1 MKKEKFVKRPNSSN
15 NRCIKRNSKDLI
27 IKNLEKKINEKDKQI
42 SELLEYKN
50 LCENKLKEVEPSLK
64 FRFNKEINENEK
76 SNSSYISL
84 KNNKNNI
91 NKIMKYDKT
100 KSDLYINQEPSD
112 KNDNLL
118 IKYLNLLE
126 DYNYL
131 KNNTISTQD
140 YTEIKSKY
148 NQIKNQNSLL
158 LKKINNKENEN
169 EMIQKLNNQVESLRE
184 QLILSQALINSLK
197 TELEYNNKNNNEN
210 KIKINNIK
218 KQNEENEKL
227 KISLKKNNLLLS
239 NILKEN
245 NELREKCL
253 YNFPQNNNFDNN
265 SNIKNISLINSLQNN
280 LKEYENKFD
289 YFNDYINNIKNQI
302 SFIFNDLKNIINQY
316 EKNENF
322 FKDIKTEINN
332 LKNIDRYNLDS
343 NDDEKCLQTYM
354 NLVKLLLNN
363 NSKKENKD
371 VNNIK
376 VDFNKSI
383 KQITELYDIINKN
396 INGDGFKRLIS
407 DALNII
413 TNLSNIYINKNEN
426 YQNENN
432 ENKEKLLKMEND
444 LEYIKRIMK
453 NYKQK
458 NRNKK
463 LTYTLS
469 YNSQRFSTINRTFN
483 NNFFKNH

>member
-50 LCENKLKEVEPSLK
+50 LCENKFKEVEPSLK

-84 KNNKNNI
+84 KNNKNNV
-91 NKIMKYDKT
+91 NKIMKYNKT

-112 KNDNLL
+112 KNDKLL

-126 DYNYL
+126 DFNYL

-169 EMIQKLNNQVESLRE
+169 ETIQKLNNQVESLRE

-210 KIKINNIK
+210 KINNIK
-218 KQNEENEKL
+218 KQDEENEKL

-253 YNFPQNNNFDNN
+253 YNVPQNNNFD
-265 SNIKNISLINSLQNN
+265 NIKNISLINTLQNN

-302 SFIFNDLKNIINQY
+302 SLIFNDLKNTINQY

-376 VDFNKSI
+376 GDFNKSI
-383 KQITELYDIINKN
+383 KQITELCDIINKN

-413 TNLSNIYINKNEN
+413 TNLSNIYIKENDN
-426 YQNENN
+426 YQNGNN

-444 LEYIKRIMK
+444 FEYIKRIMN

>member
-50 LCENKLKEVEPSLK
+50 LCENKFKEVEPSLK
-64 FRFNKEINENEK
+64 FRFNKEIYENEK

-84 KNNKNNI
+84 KNNKNNV
-91 NKIMKYDKT
+91 NKIMKYNKI
-100 KSDLYINQEPSD
+100 KSDLHINQEPSD
-112 KNDNLL
+112 KNDKLL

-169 EMIQKLNNQVESLRE
+169 ETIQKLNNQVESLRE

-210 KIKINNIK
+210 KINNIK
-218 KQNEENEKL
+218 KQDEENEKL

-253 YNFPQNNNFDNN
+253 YNFPQNNNFDN
-265 SNIKNISLINSLQNN
+265 IKNISLINTLQNN

-302 SFIFNDLKNIINQY
+302 SLIFNDLKNIINQY

-322 FKDIKTEINN
+322 LKDIKIEINN

-343 NDDEKCLQTYM
+343 NDDEKCLEAYM
-354 NLVKLLLNN
+354 NLVKLLLIIL
-363 NSKKENKD
+363 KEYPF
-371 VNNIK
+371 I
-376 VDFNKSI
+376 
-383 KQITELYDIINKN
+383 
-396 INGDGFKRLIS
+396 
-407 DALNII
+407 
-413 TNLSNIYINKNEN
+413 
-426 YQNENN
+426 
-432 ENKEKLLKMEND
+432 
-444 LEYIKRIMK
+444 
-453 NYKQK
+453 
-458 NRNKK
+458 
-463 LTYTLS
+463 
-469 YNSQRFSTINRTFN
+469 
-483 NNFFKNH
+483 

>member
-50 LCENKLKEVEPSLK
+50 LCENKFKEVEPSLK

-84 KNNKNNI
+84 KNNKNNV
-91 NKIMKYDKT
+91 NKIMKYNKT

-112 KNDNLL
+112 KNDKLL

-169 EMIQKLNNQVESLRE
+169 ETIQKLNNQVESLRE

-210 KIKINNIK
+210 KINNIK
-218 KQNEENEKL
+218 RQNEENEKL

-265 SNIKNISLINSLQNN
+265 SNIKNLSLINTLQNN

-302 SFIFNDLKNIINQY
+302 SLIFNDLKNIINQY
-316 EKNENF
+316 KKNENF
-322 FKDIKTEINN
+322 LKDIKIEINN

-343 NDDEKCLQTYM
+343 NDDEKCLQAYM
-354 NLVKLLLNN
+354 NLVKSLLNN
-363 NSKKENKD
+363 NNSQKENKD

-376 VDFNKSI
+376 GDFNKSI
-383 KQITELYDIINKN
+383 KQITELCDIINKN

-426 YQNENN
+426 YQNGNN

-444 LEYIKRIMK
+444 FEYIKRIMN

>member
-27 IKNLEKKINEKDKQI
+27 IKNLEKKINEKGKQI

-50 LCENKLKEVEPSLK
+50 LCENKYKEVEPSLK
-64 FRFNKEINENEK
+64 FRFNKEIYENEK

-84 KNNKNNI
+84 KNNKNNG
-91 NKIMKYDKT
+91 NKIMKYNKI
-100 KSDLYINQEPSD
+100 KSDLHINQEPSD
-112 KNDNLL
+112 KNDKLL

-218 KQNEENEKL
+218 KQDEENEKL

-253 YNFPQNNNFDNN
+253 YNVPQNNNFD
-265 SNIKNISLINSLQNN
+265 NIKNISLINTLQNN

-289 YFNDYINNIKNQI
+289 YFNDYMNNIKNQI
-302 SFIFNDLKNIINQY
+302 SLIFNDLKNIINQY

-322 FKDIKTEINN
+322 LKDIKIEINN

-363 NSKKENKD
+363 NNSQKENKD

-376 VDFNKSI
+376 GDFNKSI
-383 KQITELYDIINKN
+383 KQITELCDIINKN
-396 INGDGFKRLIS
+396 INGDGFKRLIF

-426 YQNENN
+426 YQNGNN

-444 LEYIKRIMK
+444 FEYIKRIMK

>member
-50 LCENKLKEVEPSLK
+50 LCENKFKEVEPSLK

-84 KNNKNNI
+84 KNNKNNV

-112 KNDNLL
+112 KNDKLL

-169 EMIQKLNNQVESLRE
+169 ETIQKLNNQVESLRE

-210 KIKINNIK
+210 KINNIK

-265 SNIKNISLINSLQNN
+265 SNIKNISLINTLQNN

-289 YFNDYINNIKNQI
+289 YFNDYINNIKNKI
-302 SFIFNDLKNIINQY
+302 TFVFNDLQNIINKY
-316 EKNENF
+316 ETKTNN
-322 FKDIKTEINN
+322 FKDIKMEINN
-332 LKNIDRYNLDS
+332 LNKIDRFNLDS
-343 NDDEKCLQTYM
+343 NDDEKCLQKYM
-354 NLVKLLLNN
+354 DLVQILLIDLDNKKEFKINNMNDYFNKTIKLL
-363 NSKKENKD
+363 
-371 VNNIK
+371 
-376 VDFNKSI
+376 
-383 KQITELYDIINKN
+383 N
-396 INGDGFKRLIS
+396 INIIS
-407 DALNII
+407 KYL
-413 TNLSNIYINKNEN
+413 LSN
-426 YQNENN
+426 
-432 ENKEKLLKMEND
+432 
-444 LEYIKRIMK
+444 
-453 NYKQK
+453 
-458 NRNKK
+458 
-463 LTYTLS
+463 
-469 YNSQRFSTINRTFN
+469 
-483 NNFFKNH
+483 

>member
-15 NRCIKRNSKDLI
+15 NQCIKRNSKDLI

-50 LCENKLKEVEPSLK
+50 LCENKFKEVEPSLK
-64 FRFNKEINENEK
+64 FRSNKEIYENEK

-84 KNNKNNI
+84 KNNKNNG
-91 NKIMKYDKT
+91 NKIMKYNKT

-112 KNDNLL
+112 KNDKLL

-169 EMIQKLNNQVESLRE
+169 ETIQKLNNQVESLRE

-197 TELEYNNKNNNEN
+197 TELEYNNKNNNKN
-210 KIKINNIK
+210 KINNIK

-265 SNIKNISLINSLQNN
+265 SNIKNISLINTLQNN

-302 SFIFNDLKNIINQY
+302 SLIFNDLKNIINQY

-322 FKDIKTEINN
+322 LKDIKIEINN
-332 LKNIDRYNLDS
+332 LKNIDRFNLDS
-343 NDDEKCLQTYM
+343 NDDEKCLQAYM

-363 NSKKENKD
+363 NNSQKENKD

-376 VDFNKSI
+376 GDFNKSI
-383 KQITELYDIINKN
+383 KQITELCDIINKN

-426 YQNENN
+426 YQNGNN

-444 LEYIKRIMK
+444 FEYIKRIMK